1 MKQGFKKKIIERL
14 VDVPAKGRRPFW
26 AREMTLLNKLLAK
39 QSDLDFWSKVSF
51 GEKFPS
57 LAYLLTDIG
66 KGQIRRKYNE
76 FTFEIPEVKT
86 YNLGD
91 KAGQD
96 REIPRKN
103 KTIRSFL
110 RNNE

>member
-1 MKQGFKKKIIERL
+1 MKQGDKKKIIERL
-14 VDVPAKGRRPFW
+14 VDVPINGRRPFW
-26 AREMTLLNKLLAK
+26 AREMTLLKRLLG
-39 QSDLDFWSKVSF
+39 QLPDLDFWCKVSF

-76 FTFEIPEVKT
+76 FSFEIPVAKT
-86 YNLGD
+86 YNLGE
-91 KAGQD
+91 KTAED
-96 REIPRKN
+96 RSISRKK

-110 RNNE
+110 RE

>member
-1 MKQGFKKKIIERL
+1 MKQGDKKKIIERL
-14 VDVPAKGRRPFW
+14 VDVPPKGLRPFW
-26 AREMTLLNKLLAK
+26 AREYTLLNRLLK
-39 QSDLDFWSKVSF
+39 QQPDLKFWSKVSF

-76 FTFEIPEVKT
+76 FSFEIPVAKT
-86 YNLGD
+86 YNLGE
-91 KAGQD
+91 KAGED
-96 REIPRKN
+96 RAVPLKK

-110 RNNE
+110 QE